1 MQTSLS
7 LAFLTA
13 LMLHVVGLAV
23 LSLGW
28 QAWRESW
35 LRPEPLA
42 TTLITVTPMAEP
54 TPPPQ
59 PEASPEPVPMPD
71 VVSVP
76 EPVPA
81 TPPLSVPV
89 TFPTPVQP
97 SPPKNTEPRPQPAP
111 VAQATPIQPPKL
123 PPARER
129 ASRPAPGQ
137 REAKASPPPGL
148 RNEPLGSAGSGVPG
162 ASSVPATPVE
172 ATTQPTAPAVG
183 AGVGPLFAHGDMP
196 VAPGS
201 GGSGEG
207 EGTGG
212 GRARAG
218 TGEGAGGGTGPG
230 RGGGPGNGTGG
241 GGGGTS
247 ARPIG
252 GYQVKPRYPE
262 SARRRGI
269 EGTVLLKMRI
279 TAQGRVEDIQ
289 VVRSAGYPELDESA
303 LEAVRRWRFEPA
315 RRNGEPVVE
324 DAVLLPV
331 VFQLQ

>member
-23 LSLGW
+23 MSFGW
-28 QAWRESW
+28 QAWHESW
-35 LRPEPLA
+35 PRPEPPA
-42 TTLITVTPMAEP
+42 TTLIAVTSVPEP
-54 TPPPQ
+54 VPPPQ
-59 PEASPEPVPMPD
+59 PESPPEPVPMPD
-71 VVSVP
+71 VDSVP
-76 EPVPA
+76 EPVSAP
-81 TPPLSVPV
+81 PPLSAPL
-89 TFPTPVQP
+89 TLPTQVQP
-97 SPPKNTEPRPQPAP
+97 PPPKQVEPRPKPAP
-111 VAQATPIQPPKL
+111 VAQTQPPKL
-123 PPARER
+123 SPARER
-129 ASRPAPGQ
+129 APRPAPVQ

-148 RNEPLGSAGSGVPG
+148 RNEPLGSAGSGSSGVSP
-162 ASSVPATPVE
+162 ASATPVE
-172 ATTQPTAPAVG
+172 APPQPAAPAAGAAVG
-183 AGVGPLFAHGDMP
+183 QLFAHGDMP

-207 EGTGG
+207 LGSGG
-212 GRARAG
+212 ARAG
-218 TGEGAGGGTGPG
+218 TGAGAGGGTGPG
-230 RGGGPGNGTGG
+230 RGGGSGNGTGG
-241 GGGGTS
+241 DGSIS

-279 TAQGRVEDIQ
+279 TAQGRVEDVQ
-289 VVRSAGYPELDESA
+289 VARSAGHPDLDESA
-303 LEAVRRWRFEPA
+303 IEAVRRWRFEPA
-315 RRNGEPVVE
+315 RRNGAPVAE

>member
-1 MQTSLS
+1 MQTSLFS
-7 LAFLTA
+7 AFLTA
-13 LMLHVVGLAV
+13 FMLHVVGLV
-23 LSLGW
+23 VVSFGW
-28 QAWRESW
+28 QAWRETW

-42 TTLITVTPMAEP
+42 TTLIAVTPMPEP
-54 TPPPQ
+54 IPPPQ
-59 PEASPEPVPMPD
+59 PESPPEPVPMPD
-71 VVSVP
+71 VDSVP

-81 TPPLSVPV
+81 TPPLSMPL
-89 TFPTPVQP
+89 TSPTQVQP
-97 SPPKNTEPRPQPAP
+97 PPPKQVEPRPKPAP
-111 VAQATPIQPPKL
+111 VAQATPTQQPKL

-129 ASRPAPGQ
+129 APRPAPGQ
-137 REAKASPPPGL
+137 RAAKASAPPGL
-148 RNEPLGSAGSGVPG
+148 RNEPLGSAGSGSPG
-162 ASSVPATPVE
+162 AVPASATPVE
-172 ATTQPTAPAVG
+172 TRSQPAAPAEG

-212 GRARAG
+212 GRARDG
-218 TGEGAGGGTGPG
+218 TGVGAGGSTGPG
-230 RGGGPGNGTGG
+230 RGGGSGHGTGG
-241 GGGGTS
+241 GGGIS

-279 TAQGRVEDIQ
+279 TAQGRVEDVQ

-303 LEAVRRWRFEPA
+303 MEAVRRWRFEPA

-324 DAVLLPV
+324 EAVLLPV

>member
-1 MQTSLS
+1 MQTSLFS
-7 LAFLTA
+7 AFLTA

-23 LSLGW
+23 MSFGW
-28 QAWRESW
+28 QAWHESW

-42 TTLITVTPMAEP
+42 TTLIAVTPVPEP
-54 TPPPQ
+54 TPPPPPESP
-59 PEASPEPVPMPD
+59 PEAVSIPD
-71 VVSVP
+71 VDSVP

-81 TPPLSVPV
+81 TPPLSAPIAVPMQ
-89 TFPTPVQP
+89 VQP
-97 SPPKNTEPRPQPAP
+97 PPPKPAEPRPKPAP
-111 VAQATPIQPPKL
+111 VAPTRPPKL
-123 PPARER
+123 QPARER
-129 ASRPAPGQ
+129 APRPAPVQ

-148 RNEPLGSAGSGVPG
+148 RNEPLGSAGSGSPG
-162 ASSVPATPVE
+162 ASPASATPGQE
-172 ATTQPTAPAVG
+172 TPQPVAPAEG

-207 EGTGG
+207 TGG
-212 GRARAG
+212 GRARDG

-230 RGGGPGNGTGG
+230 RGGSGHGTGSG
-241 GGGGTS
+241 SGIS

-269 EGTVLLKMRI
+269 EGTVLLQMRI
-279 TAQGRVEDIQ
+279 TAQGRVEDVQ

-303 LEAVRRWRFEPA
+303 MEAVRRWRFEPA
-315 RRNGEPVVE
+315 RRNGAPVAE

>member
-1 MQTSLS
+1 MQTSLF

-13 LMLHVVGLAV
+13 LMLHVVGLAMM
-23 LSLGW
+23 SFGW

-35 LRPEPLA
+35 PRSEPLSTIPVA
-42 TTLITVTPMAEP
+42 VTPMPEP
-54 TPPPQ
+54 TSPPQ
-59 PEASPEPVPMPD
+59 PEAPPEPVSMPD
-71 VVSVP
+71 VESVP

-81 TPPLSVPV
+81 TPPLSAPS
-89 TFPTPVQP
+89 TLPQQVQP
-97 SPPKNTEPRPQPAP
+97 PPPKHVETRPKPAP
-111 VAQATPIQPPKL
+111 VAPTQPPKL

-129 ASRPAPGQ
+129 ALHPAPAQ

-148 RNEPLGSAGSGVPG
+148 RNEPLGSAGSGASG
-162 ASSVPATPVE
+162 ASPAPAMPVE
-172 ATTQPTAPAVG
+172 ATPQPAAPAEG
-183 AGVGPLFAHGDMP
+183 AGVGQLFAHGDMP
-196 VAPGS
+196 VVPGS
-201 GGSGEG
+201 GSSG

-212 GRARAG
+212 GGARAG
-218 TGEGAGGGTGPG
+218 TGVGAGGGTGPG
-230 RGGGPGNGTGG
+230 RGGGSGHGAGG
-241 GGGGTS
+241 GGIS

-279 TAQGRVEDIQ
+279 TAQGRVEDVQ
-289 VVRSAGYPELDESA
+289 VVRSAGYPDLDESA
-303 LEAVRRWRFEPA
+303 IEAVRRWRFEPA

>member
-23 LSLGW
+23 MSFGW
-28 QAWRESW
+28 HAWRESW
-35 LRPEPLA
+35 PRPEPLA
-42 TTLITVTPMAEP
+42 TILIAVTPVPEP
-54 TPPPQ
+54 TPPLQ
-59 PEASPEPVPMPD
+59 PESPPEPVPMPD
-71 VVSVP
+71 VDSVP

-81 TPPLSVPV
+81 TPPLSAPL
-89 TFPTPVQP
+89 TLPTQVQP
-97 SPPKNTEPRPQPAP
+97 PPPKQVEPRPKPAP
-111 VAQATPIQPPKL
+111 VAQTQPPKL

-129 ASRPAPGQ
+129 TLRPAPGQ
-137 REAKASPPPGL
+137 RAAKASPPPGL
-148 RNEPLGSAGSGVPG
+148 RNEPLGSAGSGSSG
-162 ASSVPATPVE
+162 AAPAMPVE
-172 ATTQPTAPAVG
+172 ATPQPPAPAEG
-183 AGVGPLFAHGDMP
+183 TGVGQLFAHGDMP
-196 VAPGS
+196 VAAGS
-201 GGSGEG
+201 GGIG

-218 TGEGAGGGTGPG
+218 TGGGAGSGTGPG
-230 RGGGPGNGTGG
+230 RGGGSGNGTGG
-241 GGGGTS
+241 DGGIS

-279 TAQGRVEDIQ
+279 TAQGRVEDVQ
-289 VVRSAGYPELDESA
+289 VARSAGHPDLDESA
-303 LEAVRRWRFEPA
+303 MEAVRRWRFEPA
-315 RRNGEPVVE
+315 RRNGEPVAE

>member
-1 MQTSLS
+1 MQTSLF

-23 LSLGW
+23 MSFGW

-35 LRPEPLA
+35 PRPEPLA
-42 TTLITVTPMAEP
+42 TTLIAVTPVPEP
-54 TPPPQ
+54 TPPPP
-59 PEASPEPVPMPD
+59 PESPPEPVSIPD
-71 VVSVP
+71 VDSVP

-81 TPPLSVPV
+81 TPPLSAPIAVP
-89 TFPTPVQP
+89 TQVQP
-97 SPPKNTEPRPQPAP
+97 PPQSRRSLVRNLRQSRRHNLPSCRQRANAPRVLHQCSAKPRPVHRQVSATNPWGVLAVDRPGHPQP
-111 VAQATPIQPPKL
+111 QPRQSRQRLSLL
-123 PPARER
+123 PLLRER
-129 ASRPAPGQ
+129 V
-137 REAKASPPPGL
+137 
-148 RNEPLGSAGSGVPG
+148 LGHCLPMAICQWRQALVAAG
-162 ASSVPATPVE
+162 
-172 ATTQPTAPAVG
+172 
-183 AGVGPLFAHGDMP
+183 
-196 VAPGS
+196 
-201 GGSGEG
+201 G

-230 RGGGPGNGTGG
+230 RGGGSGHGTGSG
-241 GGGGTS
+241 SGIS

-279 TAQGRVEDIQ
+279 TAQGRVEDVQ

-303 LEAVRRWRFEPA
+303 MEAVRRWRFEPA
-315 RRNGEPVVE
+315 RRNGAPVAE

>member
-1 MQTSLS
+1 MQTSLF

-13 LMLHVVGLAV
+13 FMLHVVGLAV
-23 LSLGW
+23 MSFGW

-35 LRPEPLA
+35 PRPEPLA
-42 TTLITVTPMAEP
+42 TPLIAVTPVAVP
-54 TPPPQ
+54 TQVQPPP
-59 PEASPEPVPMPD
+59 
-71 VVSVP
+71 
-76 EPVPA
+76 
-81 TPPLSVPV
+81 
-89 TFPTPVQP
+89 
-97 SPPKNTEPRPQPAP
+97 PKQAEPRPKPAP
-111 VAQATPIQPPKL
+111 VAQTQPPKL

-129 ASRPAPGQ
+129 APRPAPVQ

-148 RNEPLGSAGSGVPG
+148 RNEPLGSAGSGSPG
-162 ASSVPATPVE
+162 ASPASATPVE
-172 ATTQPTAPAVG
+172 ATPQPVAPAER

-218 TGEGAGGGTGPG
+218 TGVGAGGGTGPG
-230 RGGGPGNGTGG
+230 RGGGSGNGTGSG
-241 GGGGTS
+241 SGIS

-303 LEAVRRWRFEPA
+303 IEAVRRWRFEPA
-315 RRNGEPVVE
+315 RRNGTPVVE

>member
-7 LAFLTA
+7 SAFLIA

-23 LSLGW
+23 MSFGW

-35 LRPEPLA
+35 PRPEPLA
-42 TTLITVTPMAEP
+42 TIPVAVTPVPE
-54 TPPPQ
+54 PPPLQ
-59 PEASPEPVPMPD
+59 PEASPEPVSMPD
-71 VVSVP
+71 VDSVP

-81 TPPLSVPV
+81 TPPLSAPL
-89 TFPTPVQP
+89 TFPTQVQP
-97 SPPKNTEPRPQPAP
+97 RPKPAP
-111 VAQATPIQPPKL
+111 VAQTQHPKL
-123 PPARER
+123 PLARER
-129 ASRPAPGQ
+129 AQRPAPVQ

-148 RNEPLGSAGSGVPG
+148 RNEPLGSAGSGSPG
-162 ASSVPATPVE
+162 ASPASAMPGEATP
-172 ATTQPTAPAVG
+172 QPVAPAEG
-183 AGVGPLFAHGDMP
+183 AGVGQLFAHGDML

-201 GGSGEG
+201 GSGEG

-218 TGEGAGGGTGPG
+218 TGAGAGGGTGPG
-230 RGGGPGNGTGG
+230 RGGGSGNGTGG
-241 GGGGTS
+241 DGGIS

-279 TAQGRVEDIQ
+279 TAQGRVEDVQ
-289 VVRSAGYPELDESA
+289 VIRSAGYPDLDESA
-303 LEAVRRWRFEPA
+303 MEAVRRWRFEPA
-315 RRNGEPVVE
+315 RRNGAPVAE

>member
-13 LMLHVVGLAV
+13 LMLHMVALAV
-23 LSLGW
+23 MSFGW

-35 LRPEPLA
+35 PRPELLA
-42 TTLITVTPMAEP
+42 TTLIAVTPVPEP
-54 TPPPQ
+54 TPPPP
-59 PEASPEPVPMPD
+59 PESPTEPVPMPD
-71 VVSVP
+71 VDSVP

-81 TPPLSVPV
+81 TPPLSAPL
-89 TFPTPVQP
+89 TLPTQVQP
-97 SPPKNTEPRPQPAP
+97 PPPKQVEPRPKPAP
-111 VAQATPIQPPKL
+111 VAQTQHPKP

-129 ASRPAPGQ
+129 APRPAPEQ
-137 REAKASPPPGL
+137 RAAKASPPQGL
-148 RNEPLGSAGSGVPG
+148 RNEPPGSAGSRPPGVSP
-162 ASSVPATPVE
+162 ASDTLVEATPQPATPAE
-172 ATTQPTAPAVG
+172 G
-183 AGVGPLFAHGDMP
+183 AGVGQLFAHGDMP
-196 VAPGS
+196 VASGA
-201 GGSGEG
+201 GGSG

-212 GRARAG
+212 GRAHAG
-218 TGEGAGGGTGPG
+218 TGVGAGGGTGPG
-230 RGGGPGNGTGG
+230 RGGGSGNGTGSDG
-241 GGGGTS
+241 GIS

-279 TAQGRVEDIQ
+279 TAQGRVEDVQ

-303 LEAVRRWRFEPA
+303 IEAVRRWRFEPA
-315 RRNGEPVVE
+315 RRNGAPVAE

>member
-1 MQTSLS
+1 
-7 LAFLTA
+7 
-13 LMLHVVGLAV
+13 
-23 LSLGW
+23 
-28 QAWRESW
+28 
-35 LRPEPLA
+35 
-42 TTLITVTPMAEP
+42 
-54 TPPPQ
+54 
-59 PEASPEPVPMPD
+59 MPD
-71 VVSVP
+71 VDSVP

-81 TPPLSVPV
+81 TPPLSMPL
-89 TFPTPVQP
+89 TSPTQVQP
-97 SPPKNTEPRPQPAP
+97 PPPKQVEPRPKPAP
-111 VAQATPIQPPKL
+111 VAQATPTQQPKL

-129 ASRPAPGQ
+129 APRPAPGQ
-137 REAKASPPPGL
+137 RAAKASAPPGL
-148 RNEPLGSAGSGVPG
+148 RNEPLGSAGSGSPG
-162 ASSVPATPVE
+162 AVPASATPVE
-172 ATTQPTAPAVG
+172 TRSQPAAPAEG

-212 GRARAG
+212 GRARDG
-218 TGEGAGGGTGPG
+218 TGVGAGGSTGPG
-230 RGGGPGNGTGG
+230 RGGGSGYGIGG
-241 GGGGTS
+241 GGGIS

-279 TAQGRVEDIQ
+279 TAQGRVEDVR

-303 LEAVRRWRFEPA
+303 IEAVRRWRFEPA
-315 RRNGEPVVE
+315 RHNGEPVVE
-324 DAVLLPV
+324 EAVLLPV